1 MPLLSVIIP
10 AYNEAG
16 TVAQVIS
23 RVEACNLPDGF
34 AREIIVIN
42 DGSTDQTA
50 AALKPFE
57 GRHKILHTAN
67 SGKGGACRKGFS
79 ICGGDFIIV
88 QDADLEQNPD
98 DFSQLLRPILADTAD
113 VVFGSRFLG
122 PYRAS
127 SPKMIV
133 HYGIN
138 RLFTFATNL
147 ITGYRTSDVWTGYK
161 MYSRKALDALLPH
174 LKSNGIEFELEVAV
188 LLGKFG
194 MRVADVPISYV
205 PRWYSEG
212 KKTDW
217 RQATRSV
224 GKLMKFRLRKV

>member
-10 AYNEAG
+10 AYNEAA
-16 TVAQVIS
+16 TIAQVIG
-23 RVEACNLPDGF
+23 RVERCDLPDGF
-34 AREIIVIN
+34 AREIIIIN

-57 GRHKILHTAN
+57 SRHKVLHTEN
-67 SGKGGACRKGFS
+67 SGKGGACQKGFS
-79 ICGGDFIIV
+79 ICQGDFIIV
-88 QDADLEQNPD
+88 QDADLEQDPN
-98 DFSQLLRPILADTAD
+98 DFFGLLKPILANTAD

-122 PYRAS
+122 PYKAAS
-127 SPKMIV
+127 AKMLA

-138 RLFTFATNL
+138 RLFTLATNL
-147 ITGYRTSDVWTGYK
+147 ITGYRTTDVWTGYK
-161 MYSRKALDALLPH
+161 MYSRTALDALLPH

-194 MRVADVPISYV
+194 MRVVDVPISYV